1 MQALK
6 KSFHKYQF
14 TILLLS
20 LLLNILLIPSIAS
33 ISSDHFPNIG
43 RIALSASLT
52 LLMFIAVFVTSTSRL
67 TKGIAFLLMV
77 PVVVLMW
84 ARFGITNSNWP
95 YLLQQVL
102 VAMFLGL
109 VTVSLMKYV
118 FSCKK
123 VTFDLINAA
132 LCAYLIIGFLWVSLY
147 VVVESIQPGSFLL
160 PEDGLGAFIGQDQNG
175 DIFSRQLYFS
185 FVTLLT
191 LGYGDLVPVHSVAS
205 LLAITEA
212 FVGQVFLVVLVARL
226 VGVHV
231 AQSLKK

>member
-1 MQALK
+1 MQVSIKL
-6 KSFHKYQF
+6 FRKYQF

-20 LLLNILLIPSIAS
+20 LLLNILLIPTVAS
-33 ISSDHFPNIG
+33 LSSDQFPNIG
-43 RIALSASLT
+43 SVALSASIT
-52 LLMFIAVFVTSTSRL
+52 LLMIIAIFVTSKNRL
-67 TKGIAFLLMV
+67 TKAIALSLML
-77 PVVVLMW
+77 PALALMW
-84 ARFGITNSNWP
+84 TKVGITHSSWQ
-95 YLLQQVL
+95 YILQQLLLASFLSL
-102 VAMFLGL
+102 VAI
-109 VTVSLMKYV
+109 SLIKHV

-147 VVVESIQPGSFLL
+147 CVIESIHPGSFLL

-175 DIFSRQLYFS
+175 DLFSRQLYFS

-191 LGYGDLVPVHSVAS
+191 LGYGDLVPVHSVMR
-205 LLAITEA
+205 LLTITEA

-231 AQSLKK
+231 SQSFQK